1 MFSFLGV
8 IVAFGRLWID
18 LSAVFTADKNITK
31 EFIRD
36 FWEKQSYVMITN
48 ETCENNIYDVEQS
61 KIADNE
67 PQKVY
72 LAIK

>member
-1 MFSFLGV
+1 M
-8 IVAFGRLWID
+8 
-18 LSAVFTADKNITK
+18 TK
-31 EFIRD
+31 EFIRN
-36 FWEKQSYVMITN
+36 FWKKQSYVMITN